1 MYQIYFCPIVI
12 LYESVNYINDFL
24 ILFFIFSNLVFQLYY
39 FLIKCLNFY
48 IFSIL
53 VYQIYFCPIVIL
65 YERVNYINDFLIFFL
80 SQLYFC
86 SIKCLNVFIF
96 SIFMSQLYFSQI
108 SV

>member
-65 YERVNYINDFLIFFL
+65 YERVNYINDFLIFFFVSTL
-80 SQLYFC
+80 FLFNQVSKRFHFFYFHV
-86 SIKCLNVFIF
+86 STLF
-96 SIFMSQLYFSQI
+96 
-108 SV
+108 